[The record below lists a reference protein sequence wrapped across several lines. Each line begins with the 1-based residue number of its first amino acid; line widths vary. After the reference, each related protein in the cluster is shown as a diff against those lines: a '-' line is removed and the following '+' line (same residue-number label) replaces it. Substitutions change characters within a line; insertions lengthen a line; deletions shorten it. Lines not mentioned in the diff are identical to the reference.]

1 MVFVIYGGLIIITI
15 LAFKN
20 KMWFLGGFCCFLML
34 LGFALFAC
42 AIHEMQHFAR

>member
-1 MVFVIYGGLIIITI
+1 MVFVIYGGLIAITI
-15 LAFKN
+15 FAFKH

-42 AIHEMQHFAR
+42 VVHEMQHLAN